1 MKSPL
6 IYTLLAGSIL
16 LPAAAQAQEKSP
28 FSGPRIEILGGYDQ
42 LRSGSDVDI
51 DTDDDGIFEDNGLDQ
66 SVDGFAYGAAVG
78 YDFDLGSVVVGLEGE
93 YMDSTGKQK
102 TSEDLA
108 APFGYRIN
116 VNRDLYLGAR
126 VGVQVAPRTLV
137 YAKGG
142 YTNTRVESRFQDR
155 VEDDGYEL
163 DFDDGQSID
172 GFRVGAGVEQLIGPG
187 YVKLEYRYS
196 NYSSLKY
203 DDELF
208 SDNSSI
214 GIDLDRHQV
223 LAGVGVRF

>member
-6 IYTLLAGSIL
+6 VYSLLAGSIL

-51 DTDDDGIFEDNGLDQ
+51 DTDEDGIFEDNGIDQ

-78 YDFDLGSVVVGLEGE
+78 YDFDLGGVVVGLEGE
-93 YMDSTGKQK
+93 YMDSTGKQS
-102 TSEDLA
+102 TSEDVA

-155 VEDDGYEL
+155 AEDDGYEL
-163 DFDDGQSID
+163 DYDDGQSID
-172 GFRVGAGVEQLIGPG
+172 GFRVGAGVEQLVGPG

-196 NYSSLKY
+196 NYSSMKY

>member
-6 IYTLLAGSIL
+6 IISLLAGSMMVS
-16 LPAAAQAQEKSP
+16 AAAQAQETSP

-42 LRSGSDVDI
+42 LSSGSDVDI
-51 DTDDDGIFEDNGLDQ
+51 DTDNDGIFEENDIDQ
-66 SVDGFAYGAAVG
+66 SVDGFAYGAAIG
-78 YDFDLGSVVVGLEGE
+78 YDFDLGSVIVGLEGE
-93 YMDSTGKQK
+93 YMDSTGKQG
-102 TSEDLA
+102 TDEDIA

-116 VNRDLYLGAR
+116 VNRDLYVGAR
-126 VGVQVAPRTLV
+126 IGAQVAPSTLL

-155 VEDDGYEL
+155 LEDDGFDL
-163 DFDDGQSID
+163 NFDDAQSVD

-196 NYSSLKY
+196 NYSAMKF
-203 DDELF
+203 DDRLF
-208 SDNSSI
+208 SDNQEI

-223 LAGVGVRF
+223 VAGVGMRF